1 MWRVICLSFAIW
13 LLSLNPVGAQNWRD
27 SLAAINAEIARSPY
41 SAELH
46 LRKAAVNIELGQW
59 DYAVNEY
66 GIVLDHNPD
75 NPAALYYRAFA
86 HTQQRHYEIALADY
100 EHLLRI
106 VPQNMEGRLGH
117 AYVQQRLGR
126 MSEALDELNLM
137 VEMFPG
143 EAIVFATRAALER
156 EMNQP
161 EASLYDWQHA
171 MELEPLN
178 ADYVVSCVDLLL
190 SQERMAEAR
199 YELEEAVKRGVPR
212 GSLRQWFAKCR
223 KVDTSNH

>member
-1 MWRVICLSFAIW
+1 MRRFLFFYSFI
-13 LLSLNPVGAQNWRD
+13 LLFFSPVGAQNWRD

-41 SAELH
+41 SADLH

-59 DYAVNEY
+59 DYAANEY
-66 GIVLDHNPD
+66 GIVLDHDPD

-106 VPQNMEGRLGH
+106 VPQNMLGRLGH

-143 EAIVFATRAALER
+143 EAIVLATRAALER

-171 MELEPLN
+171 MELDPLN

-190 SQERMAEAR
+190 SQERMEEAR
-199 YELEEAVKRGVPR
+199 YELEEAVKRGILR
-212 GSLRQWFAKCR
+212 GSLRQWFIKCR
-223 KVDTSNH
+223 RVDTSNP